1 MINILF
7 NNAKK
12 KNYCGWMMHIH
23 NNVLLKRYKHLTI
36 LCSITQKKKKNYCGW
51 MRIHN
56 NVLLQCYN
64 LHLTVVYLEY
74 NFSNF
79 NKFTLNESMFEF
91 LCSTM
96 SYRKEKEILWL
107 FKRVNNLAF

>member
-1 MINILF
+1 MKKILF

-12 KNYCGWMMHIH
+12 KNYCSWMMDIYD
-23 NNVLLKRYKHLTI
+23 NVLLQKYKHLTI
-36 LCSITQKKKKNYCGW
+36 LCSITQKRRW
-51 MRIHN
+51 MRVHN

-79 NKFTLNESMFEF
+79 NKVILSESMLNFYV
-91 LCSTM
+91 LLSLM
-96 SYRKEKEILWL
+96 KK
-107 FKRVNNLAF
+107 KK